1 MLGKVFCLYL
11 VLLLFV
17 ITVFFYVLLSGMNN
31 KTFDIWREITL
42 GLICLSHSVTLFH
55 FCNYAHYFTN
65 SVRYRK
71 ILFEHI
77 YIYIYIYTIMPPS
90 RM

>member
-17 ITVFFYVLLSGMNN
+17 ITVFLYVLLSGMNI
-31 KTFDIWREITL
+31 KTLDIWREFTL
-42 GLICLSHSVTLFH
+42 CLICLLHSATLFH

-65 SVRYRK
+65 IVRYQK
-71 ILFEHI
+71 ILFEHV
-77 YIYIYIYTIMPPS
+77 YI
-90 RM
+90 